1 MDFATQNKPTVTLR
15 SVACV
20 VLVPYAVFHVAA
32 VLHAVSHAVFHAVF
46 DGVRAMLGA
55 PKSLVY
61 RLQQL
66 GARAALHGITGTHGT
81 QVL

>member
-1 MDFATQNKPTVTLR
+1 VDFATQIKPTVTLR
-15 SVACV
+15 SFACV

-32 VLHAVSHAVFHAVF
+32 VLHAVFHGVFH
-46 DGVRAMLGA
+46 GLRAMLGA

-66 GARAALHGITGTHGT
+66 GARAALHGITGTHGIR
-81 QVL
+81 VL

>member
-1 MDFATQNKPTVTLR
+1 MDFATQIKPTVALR

-20 VLVPYAVFHVAA
+20 ALVPYAVLHVAA
-32 VLHAVSHAVFHAVF
+32 VLHAVFHAVFH
-46 DGVRAMLGA
+46 GVLHGLRAMLGA

-61 RLQQL
+61 RLQQQ

-81 QVL
+81 RVL